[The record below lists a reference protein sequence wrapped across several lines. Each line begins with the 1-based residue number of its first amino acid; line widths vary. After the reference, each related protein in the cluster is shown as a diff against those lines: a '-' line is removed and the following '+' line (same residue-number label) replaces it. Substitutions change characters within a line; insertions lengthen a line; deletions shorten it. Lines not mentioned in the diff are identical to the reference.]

1 MPEYCNFVIEKIV
14 EFLLSKNVLLINNIM
29 KKSLL
34 VLAFLACSALM
45 LSCDKEGAP
54 TFENITNGGGNGGDG
69 GGSWE
74 VADKDI
80 IGTWTMELEVFPMTR
95 FWTLVVKSDG
105 TGQMKSGMNGTA
117 TYTYTLKEIVAN
129 GVTLSCSVIGSVSA
143 RFSEHTNQRQS
154 NTLSSFSSE
163 FPSDRI
169 PKDFAKLQQ
178 NIQKAIE
185 QTKI

>member
-1 MPEYCNFVIEKIV
+1 
-14 EFLLSKNVLLINNIM
+14 M

-117 TYTYTLKEIVAN
+117 TYTYNLKEIVAN
-129 GVTLSCSVIGSVSA
+129 GVTLSGKRNWVGEWHD
-143 RFSEHTNQRQS
+143 FSGAYEIDGNQI
-154 NTLSSFSSE
+154 TLSSFSSE
-163 FPSDRI
+163 FPSDGT
-169 PKDFAKLQQ
+169 PEEDFANFNRTYRKQ
-178 NIQKAIE
+178 
-185 QTKI
+185 